1 MNWALLADVV
11 SLVLLTT
18 GGFFVFSAAVGVA
31 RFGDTMSRVHAVT
44 KTQTVGLIMCI
55 VGAGIHL
62 PVAGDGYNTGWQSD
76 IGVLFL
82 LVIFAL
88 LTSPVTAQRLGRI
101 GRREGLYG
109 ADATMSR
116 NDRPAKRTLRKKD
129 PRKS

>member
-11 SLVLLTT
+11 SLVLVTV
-18 GGFFVFSAAVGVA
+18 GAVFVFSAAIGVA

-44 KTQTVGLIMCI
+44 KPQTAGLIMCI
-55 VGAGIHL
+55 IGAGIHL
-62 PVAGDGYNTGWQSD
+62 VVVDYDNGWQSD

-101 GRREGLYG
+101 GRREGLY
-109 ADATMSR
+109 APDSAMSR

-129 PRKS
+129 PRKG

>member
-11 SLVLLTT
+11 SLVLVTL
-18 GGFFVFSAAVGVA
+18 GAIFVFSAAVGVA

-44 KTQTVGLIMCI
+44 KPQTAGLIMCI
-55 VGAGIHL
+55 IGAGIHL
-62 PVAGDGYNTGWQSD
+62 VVADYDNGWQSD

-101 GRREGLYG
+101 GRREGLY
-109 ADATMSR
+109 APDSAMSR

>member
-1 MNWALLADVV
+1 MNWALLADIV
-11 SLVLLTT
+11 SLVLVTM
-18 GGFFVFSAAVGVA
+18 GAIFVFSAAIGVA

-44 KTQTVGLIMCI
+44 KPQTAGLIMCI
-55 VGAGIHL
+55 IGAGIHL
-62 PVAGDGYNTGWQSD
+62 VVADYNNGWQSD

-101 GRREGLYG
+101 GRREGLY
-109 ADATMSR
+109 APDSAMSR

-129 PRKS
+129 PRKN

>member
-11 SLVLLTT
+11 SLVLLTV
-18 GGFFVFSAAVGVA
+18 GAFFVFSAAVGVA
-31 RFGDTMSRVHAVT
+31 RFHDTMSRA
-44 KTQTVGLIMCI
+44 
-55 VGAGIHL
+55 
-62 PVAGDGYNTGWQSD
+62 DYNTGWQSD

-109 ADATMSR
+109 ADAAMSR

-129 PRKS
+129 PRKN

>member
-11 SLVLLTT
+11 SLVLVTV
-18 GGFFVFSAAVGVA
+18 GAIFVFSAAIGVA

-44 KTQTVGLIMCI
+44 KPQTAGLIMCI
-55 VGAGIHL
+55 IGAGIHL
-62 PVAGDGYNTGWQSD
+62 VVVDYDNGWQSD

-101 GRREGLYG
+101 GRREGLY
-109 ADATMSR
+109 APDSAMSR

-129 PRKS
+129 PRKG

>member
-1 MNWALLADVV
+1 MNWAVLADIV
-11 SLVLLTT
+11 SLVLVTM
-18 GGFFVFSAAVGVA
+18 GAIFVFSAAIGVA

-44 KTQTVGLIMCI
+44 KPQTAGLIMCI
-55 VGAGIHL
+55 IGAGIHL
-62 PVAGDGYNTGWQSD
+62 VVADYDNGWQSD

-101 GRREGLYG
+101 GRREGLY
-109 ADATMSR
+109 APDSAMSR

-129 PRKS
+129 PRKG

>member
-11 SLVLLTT
+11 SLVLVTV
-18 GGFFVFSAAVGVA
+18 GAIFVFSAAIGVA

-44 KTQTVGLIMCI
+44 KPQTAGLIMCI
-55 VGAGIHL
+55 IGAGIHL
-62 PVAGDGYNTGWQSD
+62 VVVDYDNGWQSD

-101 GRREGLYG
+101 GRREGLY
-109 ADATMSR
+109 APDSAMSR

-129 PRKS
+129 PRTG

>member
-1 MNWALLADVV
+1 MNWALLADIV
-11 SLVLLTT
+11 SLVLVTM
-18 GGFFVFSAAVGVA
+18 GAIFVFSAAIGVA

-44 KTQTVGLIMCI
+44 KPQTAGLIMCI
-55 VGAGIHL
+55 IGAGIHL
-62 PVAGDGYNTGWQSD
+62 VVADYNNGWQSD

-101 GRREGLYG
+101 GRREGLY
-109 ADATMSR
+109 APDSAMSR

-129 PRKS
+129 PRKG

>member
-11 SLVLLTT
+11 SLVLLTV
-18 GGFFVFSAAVGVA
+18 GAFFVFSAAVGVA
-31 RFGDTMSRVHAVT
+31 RFHDTMSRVHAVT
-44 KTQTVGLIMCI
+44 KPQTVGLIMCI
-55 VGAGIHL
+55 GGAGMHL
-62 PVAGDGYNTGWQSD
+62 PAADYNTGWQSD

-109 ADATMSR
+109 ADAAMSR

-129 PRKS
+129 PRKN

>member
-11 SLVLLTT
+11 SLVLVTV
-18 GGFFVFSAAVGVA
+18 GAIFVFSAAIGVA

-44 KTQTVGLIMCI
+44 KPQTAGLIMCI
-55 VGAGIHL
+55 IGAGIHL
-62 PVAGDGYNTGWQSD
+62 VVVDYDNGWQSD

-101 GRREGLYG
+101 GRREGLY
-109 ADATMSR
+109 APDSAMSR

>member
-1 MNWALLADVV
+1 MNWALLADVF
-11 SLVLLTT
+11 SLVLVTV
-18 GGFFVFSAAVGVA
+18 GAIFVFSAAIGVA

-44 KTQTVGLIMCI
+44 KPQTAGLIMCI
-55 VGAGIHL
+55 IGAGIHL
-62 PVAGDGYNTGWQSD
+62 VVVDYDNGWQSD

-101 GRREGLYG
+101 GRREGLY
-109 ADATMSR
+109 APDSAMSR

-129 PRKS
+129 PRKG

>member
-11 SLVLLTT
+11 SLVLITV
-18 GGFFVFSAAVGVA
+18 GAIFVFSAAIGVA

-44 KTQTVGLIMCI
+44 KPQTAGLIMCI
-55 VGAGIHL
+55 IGAGIHL
-62 PVAGDGYNTGWQSD
+62 VVADYDNGWQSD

-101 GRREGLYG
+101 GRREGLY
-109 ADATMSR
+109 APDSAMSR

>member
-11 SLVLLTT
+11 SLVLVTV
-18 GGFFVFSAAVGVA
+18 GAIFVFSAAIGVA

-44 KTQTVGLIMCI
+44 KPETAGLIMCI
-55 VGAGIHL
+55 IGAGIHL
-62 PVAGDGYNTGWQSD
+62 VVVDYDNGWQSD

-101 GRREGLYG
+101 GRREGLY
-109 ADATMSR
+109 APDSAMSR
-116 NDRPAKRTLRKKD
+116 NDRPAKSTLRKKD
-129 PRKS
+129 PRKG

>member
-11 SLVLLTT
+11 SLVLVTV
-18 GGFFVFSAAVGVA
+18 GSIFVFSAAIGVA

-44 KTQTVGLIMCI
+44 KPQTAGLIMCI
-55 VGAGIHL
+55 IGAGIHL
-62 PVAGDGYNTGWQSD
+62 VVVDYDNGWQSD

-101 GRREGLYG
+101 GRREGLY
-109 ADATMSR
+109 APDSAMSR

-129 PRKS
+129 PRKG